1 LVQTETHG
9 IRRIFSKKLRVSMK
23 GELFNSGLN
32 CVEVATRVQ
41 RAVATT
47 IATTTSP
54 TKGNTGSLVLPID
67 ATVVQ
72 NSVASAVTAS
82 SQLQAILYVLR
93 KQVNFSFKKQNSNIN
108 LCSPFIKQ
116 LCGPVV

>member
-1 LVQTETHG
+1 
-9 IRRIFSKKLRVSMK
+9 
-23 GELFNSGLN
+23 
-32 CVEVATRVQ
+32 VQ

-54 TKGNTGSLVLPID
+54 IKSNVDSLAFLKD

-72 NSVASAVTAS
+72 KAVSASATAS
-82 SQLQAILYVLR
+82 SPVQVKLYVLQ
-93 KQVNFSFKKQNSNIN
+93 KQINCSFKKQNSNIN
-108 LCSPFIKQ
+108 QCSPFIKQ